1 MSAWSSPDP
10 TSCAPGGWDSCGAS
24 QEQDDTFE
32 QGEALLAIDLV
43 VKELVGPDE
52 ALEERIDAREAAHED
67 EVLREQQHAA
77 GGDDGKD
84 ELSEGRAC

>member
-1 MSAWSSPDP
+1 MPGAAQTQLP
-10 TSCAPGGWDSCGAS
+10 APPAARIASCGAS

-52 ALEERIDAREAAHED
+52 ALEERIDASEAGHED
-67 EVLREQQHAA
+67 EVLREQHAA
-77 GGDDGKD
+77 EGDGKG